1 MKKKHRAKITAH
13 RIPGKVS
20 EMVIAFAEDYIQLG
34 ETLVR
39 KQNYLNAACAAW
51 NIAVLP
57 KTQRTFAL
65 ENFLREYRVD
75 NPNATDTEIESVRH
89 DMELLIR
96 KKLRQFP
103 NVKRAIVKAR
113 ITEGEEKD
121 RITVISKSILS
132 VG

>member
-1 MKKKHRAKITAH
+1 MTAH
-13 RIPGKVS
+13 RIPRKIS

-34 ETLVR
+34 ETIVQ

-65 ENFLREYRVD
+65 ENFLKEYRID

-121 RITVISKSILS
+121 RITVISKRILS
-132 VG
+132 VV

>member
-1 MKKKHRAKITAH
+1 MKKKHHAKMTAH
-13 RIPGKVS
+13 LIPRKVS

-34 ETLVR
+34 ETLEQ

-75 NPNATDTEIESVRH
+75 NPNATATEIESIRH

-121 RITVISKSILS
+121 RITVTSKNILS